1 MRLHHY
7 LIAFVPGVLGAQS
20 DLLSNRLVDLT
31 HSLNAQT
38 LYWPTS
44 PSTFKL
50 ERLSYGRTEGGW
62 FYSAN
67 SFSAPEH
74 GGTHLDAP
82 IHFAEGRNTSDKIPI
97 EQLIGRAVVIDISA
111 KAAADAACVREA
123 IRSHSSR
130 NDCSS
135 QNRLEQT
142 VVGQEALLW

>member
-1 MRLHHY
+1 MRLLY
-7 LIAFVPGVLGAQS
+7 SIVAFIPCMLNAQS

-31 HSLNAQT
+31 HSLNEKT

-82 IHFAEGRNTSDKIPI
+82 IHFAEGRNTSD
-97 EQLIGRAVVIDISA
+97 EA
-111 KAAADAACVREA
+111 KRPV
-123 IRSHSSR
+123 
-130 NDCSS
+130 N
-135 QNRLEQT
+135 QT
-142 VVGQEALLW
+142 EDRH